1 MNDSEYRAYCL
12 QLAGRFA
19 EHLTRESSQASE
31 DDPLL
36 ELATGFTRL
45 AEGEGVYEQ
54 GPALVSRLFA
64 SCPQYAPLFPRE
76 LLWFIGGD
84 CLHYMPDEELDQFQ
98 QLDDL
103 RAEAAARGELLD
115 YHAERG
121 KLLKLQ

>member
-1 MNDSEYRAYCL
+1 M
-12 QLAGRFA
+12 
-19 EHLTRESSQASE
+19 
-31 DDPLL
+31 L
-36 ELATGFTRL
+36 ELAAGFTRL
-45 AEGEGVYEQ
+45 ANGEDVYEL

-64 SCPQYAPLFPRE
+64 SCPQHAPLFPRE

-84 CLHYMPDEELDQFQ
+84 CLHYMPDEELYQFQ

-103 RAEAAARGELLD
+103 RSEAAARGELLD